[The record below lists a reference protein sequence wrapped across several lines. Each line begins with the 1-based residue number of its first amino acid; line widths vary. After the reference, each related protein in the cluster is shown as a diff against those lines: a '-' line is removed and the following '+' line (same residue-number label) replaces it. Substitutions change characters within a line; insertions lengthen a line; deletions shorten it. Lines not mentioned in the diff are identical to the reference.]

1 MQYNTMK
8 RIRKGWQEF
17 QSPTQVIVGGNGR
30 KKIRTWIDPWLDF
43 IPLKQN
49 AGKQKAN
56 ITACS
61 TTSSVAPS
69 GSCPPGISIVHV
81 LCSWYAILRSG

>member
-1 MQYNTMK
+1 MQYNIMK
-8 RIRKGWQEF
+8 RVRKGWQGF
-17 QSPTQVIVGGNGR
+17 QSPTLVIVGGNRR

-56 ITACS
+56 IIVCT
-61 TTSSVAPS
+61 TTSSVAP
-69 GSCPPGISIVHV
+69 GVSCPQGISIVPALLLLV
-81 LCSWYAILRSG
+81 RLVI